1 MVYIRNYARIVRQ
14 GGDHS
19 KKATLHPQHLHPK
32 SRSERE
38 TVKARAALVKSL
50 EDRETLHTHVKLSL
64 ASRRMQLQYKCLTP
78 WKQIWNGWFQLFK
91 PNVQDSHTR
100 AWTCVREFMDSNMRV
115 FTGRTSDP
123 ESTVLPA
130 ISSWIDTT
138 LEDCCVGA
146 DGFSLVIFLNAPS
159 CGIVGTEKQ
168 SFFVTAIT
176 NLLTQFRRTA
186 IALIVLPNRAGQQN
200 ATRRYGLVNGPV
212 GFQTPPLVL

>member
-1 MVYIRNYARIVRQ
+1 
-14 GGDHS
+14 
-19 KKATLHPQHLHPK
+19 
-32 SRSERE
+32 
-38 TVKARAALVKSL
+38 
-50 EDRETLHTHVKLSL
+50 
-64 ASRRMQLQYKCLTP
+64 
-78 WKQIWNGWFQLFK
+78 
-91 PNVQDSHTR
+91 
-100 AWTCVREFMDSNMRV
+100 MDSNMRV